1 MRKVRGRIGP
11 GTFLAGLWL
20 FTLLQAPAA
29 DPKGSLARDAS
40 DKPWAFRKLSGPA
53 VPRVKNADWAANPID
68 SFVLAELEKQGLAPA
83 APASPE
89 VLLRRVYFDLIGLP
103 PTPEEVDAF
112 LADRFPHAY
121 EKVVERLLTSPQ
133 YGERWALYWLDLVRF
148 AESDGFKSDVARPT
162 AWRFRDYVI
171 RALNDDRPYDRFV
184 REQLA
189 GDELYPDDPAAH
201 VATGYYRHFPD
212 EDNARN
218 LEQRR
223 QEILNDLTDT
233 TGQVFLGLT
242 VGCARCHDHKYDP
255 ISQKD
260 YYRLQAFFAAF
271 LATDDVLVGGREEVL
286 RYRQRNQ
293 KWEAKTAALRKRM
306 ASLQEPYRQK
316 LIASTK
322 AKFPK
327 AIQVA
332 YDTPAAKRTPL
343 QRQLAAMVSRQL
355 AVTPNAMVKAMKP
368 DVRRQWQDLTRQM
381 AELDPLKPRTLPH
394 AIGIT
399 DVGPVA
405 PATYVLKRGNWQ
417 RHGEEVTP
425 GFLSALEKKDIR
437 LPQPKSGAKTTG
449 RRSALAL
456 WLTRPD
462 HPLTARVMMN
472 RLWQHHFSKGI
483 VASPGDLG
491 VMGEPPTHPK
501 LLDWLA
507 REFVRRGWSL
517 KAMHRLMVTSAAY
530 RQSSRWNAKAA
541 GVDPDNQLLWR
552 MNRRRLEGETLR
564 DAMLAVSGLLNP
576 RASGPSVFPEFP
588 AELSNPRGGWRV
600 SADGRERNRRSIY
613 VFAKRNQ
620 RYPLF
625 SLFDSPDGNE
635 TCSRRNL
642 TTTAPQ
648 ALMLLNGKLT
658 LDLARAFAG
667 RLLREGKADPARLVD
682 RAYRLALGR
691 AADAEEILAAQQFLT
706 RQADLVRQRLKEHK
720 AVAQPVAAPDGTEA
734 AFGATLVDLCHVLL
748 NVNEFIYVD

>member
-1 MRKVRGRIGP
+1 MGP
-11 GTFLAGLWL
+11 GTFLAGLWV
-20 FTLLQAPAA
+20 FALLQAPGVAPKTSAA
-29 DPKGSLARDAS
+29 PEAA
-40 DKPWAFRKLSGPA
+40 DKPWAFRKLSHPA
-53 VPRVKNADWAANPID
+53 VPRVKSPVWVANPID
-68 SFVLAELEKQGLAPA
+68 NFLLAKLEKQGLAPA
-83 APASPE
+83 PPAAPE
-89 VLLRRVYFDLIGLP
+89 ILLRRVNFDLIGLP
-103 PTPEEVDAF
+103 PTPEEMGAF
-112 LADRFPHAY
+112 RADRSPDAY
-121 EKVVERLLTSPQ
+121 EKVVDRLLASPQ
-133 YGERWALYWLDLVRF
+133 YGERWALYWLDLVRY
-148 AESDGFKSDVARPT
+148 AESDGFKSDVTRPT
-162 AWRFRDYVI
+162 AWRYRDYVI

-189 GDELYPDDPAAH
+189 GDELYPDNPAAH
-201 VATGYYRHFPD
+201 IATGYYRHFPD

-286 RYRQRNQ
+286 SYRQGSQ
-293 KWEAKTAALRKRM
+293 KWEAKTAALRRRM
-306 ASLQEPYRQK
+306 AALQEPYRQK

-322 AKFPK
+322 AKFPR
-327 AIQVA
+327 AIQEA

-355 AVTPNAMVKAMKP
+355 AVNPNAMVKAMKP
-368 DVRRQWQDLTRQM
+368 EVRREWQDLSRQM

-394 AIGIT
+394 AMGIT

-425 GFLSALEKKDIR
+425 GFLSALEKKDVR
-437 LPQPKSGAKTTG
+437 LSKPKSGAKTTG

-462 HPLTARVMMN
+462 HPLTARVMVN
-472 RLWQHHFSKGI
+472 RLWQHHFGKGI
-483 VASPGDLG
+483 VASPGDFG
-491 VMGEPPTHPK
+491 VMGEPPTHPE

-507 REFVRRGWSL
+507 REFVRRDWSL
-517 KAMHRLMVTSAAY
+517 KAMHRLMVASTAY

-541 GVDPDNQLLWR
+541 RVDPDNQLLWR

-564 DAMLAVSGLLNP
+564 DAVLAVSGLLNP
-576 RASGPSVFPEFP
+576 KASGPSVFPELP
-588 AELSNPRGGWRV
+588 AELGNPRGGWRV
-600 SADGRERNRRSIY
+600 STDARQRNRRSIY

-625 SLFDSPDGNE
+625 SLFDAPDGNE

-667 RLLREGKADPARLVD
+667 RLLREGKTDPARLVD

-691 AADAEEILAAQQFLT
+691 APDAEEMQTARGFLA
-706 RQADLVRQRLKEHK
+706 RQADLVRQRLKEK
-720 AVAQPVAAPDGTEA
+720 KVVAQPVAAPAGTPA
-734 AFGATLVDLCHVLL
+734 AFGAALVDLCHVLL